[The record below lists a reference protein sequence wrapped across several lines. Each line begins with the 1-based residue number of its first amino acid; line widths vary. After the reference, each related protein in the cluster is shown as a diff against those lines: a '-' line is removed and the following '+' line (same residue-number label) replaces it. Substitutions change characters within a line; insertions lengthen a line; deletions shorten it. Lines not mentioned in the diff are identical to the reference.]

1 MKIICDCG
9 HNAKDHSNIYCRCLI
24 DISKGIL
31 CPCRLSQDA
40 VEARYWARHIMKE
53 KKAWQT
59 KYNIIVAVLKSMGFW
74 DETCDYSMER
84 LDKD

>member
-1 MKIICDCG
+1 MDIVCECTHKMKYHKYSGEGCD
-9 HNAKDHSNIYCRCLI
+9 YCKC
-24 DISKGIL
+24 D
-31 CPCRLSQDA
+31 LSPDA

-84 LDKD
+84 LDKG